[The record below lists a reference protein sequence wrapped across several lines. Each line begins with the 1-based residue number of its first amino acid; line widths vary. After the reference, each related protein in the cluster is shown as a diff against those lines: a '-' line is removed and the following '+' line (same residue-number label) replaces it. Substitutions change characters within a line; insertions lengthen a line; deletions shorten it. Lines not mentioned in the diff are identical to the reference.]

1 MLDGGIPEFGVVPL
15 EPEDRGLIEKASSQA
30 EKIA

>member
-1 MLDGGIPEFGVVPL
+1 MDGGIPEFGVVTL
-15 EPEDRGLIEKASSQA
+15 EPADRELIEKASSQA

>member
-15 EPEDRGLIEKASSQA
+15 EDADRGLIEKASSQA